1 MSVFK
6 FGHKVEWKTK
16 KDLGYRFLVDFDEL
30 SKIDNPPAI
39 IYYKGAE
46 FSEISENAIACVGTR
61 KPTKLSY
68 NAINYLVLILYWLA
82 CF

>member
-30 SKIDNPPAI
+30 SKIDNLS
-39 IYYKGAE
+39 E
-46 FSEISENAIACVGTR
+46 FKVHLIRDDSIENGTEITIQLNDDSKQLLLGYFHTFTFICN
-61 KPTKLSY
+61 L
-68 NAINYLVLILYWLA
+68 
-82 CF
+82 